1 MYDLFVFFGDETV
14 CSCSIQTDPG
24 PRLQRFL
31 AEVGTGSTWQG
42 VDINRTSADDENFN
56 NLKLRLT
63 NWFCEF
69 VSEHFRSLETGVLK
83 AISTLFDL
91 SNWPEDTNALA
102 TFGTPELNI
111 IMKHFRSVLEPCND
125 FTSEDAARREWLD
138 LKILVA
144 CHYRHLD
151 SQVSDSPH

>member
-1 MYDLFVFFGDETV
+1 M
-14 CSCSIQTDPG
+14 QTNPG

-111 IMKHFRSVLEPCND
+111 IMEHFHPVLEPCND